1 MQRRHLIQGVA
12 SLPLLGGAAVA
23 QPQAVSMVVPYA
35 PGGGTDIVG
44 RSFAQLFARELG
56 RTVVVEN
63 RSGAAGH
70 IGTVY
75 AARARSDGNTM
86 LYCVSTH
93 IVVNP
98 HLQANPANELIAAM
112 IPVTQAAS
120 YQYVLAVDPDLG
132 VNTLAELIDLAKRRN
147 LAYSSAGVGSNNH
160 LAAAVFSDAA
170 GVQMEHVPYRG
181 SLPALLDVVSHT
193 VQLIFSSPAPAI
205 PLVREGK
212 LKALAVTGDHRLP
225 ALPEV
230 PTLTEAGLQGAVING
245 WHGVFVPRGTPAEV
259 IATYEAAGRRVVATE
274 EFRGRIAVEGM
285 EPPPE
290 RSMVEFA
297 AAIREETAFWGRK
310 LAQMQIRME

>member
-1 MQRRHLIQGVA
+1 MRRRLLLQGA
-12 SLPLLGGAAVA
+12 AALPLLHGAAVA
-23 QPQAVSMVVPYA
+23 QPQAISMVVPYA

-44 RSFAQLFARELG
+44 RSFAQLFSRELG

-70 IGTVY
+70 IGTTY
-75 AARARSDGNTM
+75 AARARPDGNTL

-98 HLQANPANELIAAM
+98 HLQPLATNELIAAM
-112 IPVTQAAS
+112 VPVTQAAS

-132 VNTLAELIDLAKRRN
+132 VSTLAELIELAKRRP

-170 GVQMEHVPYRG
+170 EVQMEHVPYRG

-212 LKALAVTGDHRLP
+212 LRALAVTGDHRLP

-230 PTLTEAGLQGAVING
+230 PTLTEAGLRGAVING
-245 WHGVFVPRGTPAEV
+245 WHGVFVPAGTPAEI
-259 IATYEAAGRRVVATE
+259 IAAYEAAGRRVVATE

-285 EPPPE
+285 EPPPD
-290 RSMVEFA
+290 RPMAEFA
-297 AAIREETAFWGRK
+297 AAIREETEFWGSK
-310 LAQMQIRME
+310 LAQMRIRME